1 MIGSRLEV
9 EGNNLKLLPKLTAT
23 HEDFDYKYL
32 KNKGSTNEHII
43 RKKHEIEEARN
54 KLNEFER
61 QFKGKL
67 VIII

>member
-1 MIGSRLEV
+1 MGSRV
-9 EGNNLKLLPKLTAT
+9 EIQGNNLKLLPKLTAT
-23 HEDFDYKYL
+23 HEDFDLNYL

-54 KLNEFER
+54 KLNEFES